1 MLLKVGLVTLASFIL
16 KLNEKKN
23 LVEKEHQVRSD
34 DYGRDLSSVQ
44 LLLTKQDAFDAGL
57 NAFEHEGIQR
67 ITELKDQLVAA
78 QHQQTPNI
86 EKRHVNVMA
95 RWQQLLV

>member
-1 MLLKVGLVTLASFIL
+1 MKRFIL
-16 KLNEKKN
+16 LPIFN
-23 LVEKEHQVRSD
+23 LSEFIFLAEKEQQVRST

-67 ITELKDQLVAA
+67 ITELKDQLVRS
-78 QHQQTPNI
+78 QHHQTPNI
-86 EKRHVNVMA
+86 EKRHNNVMV
-95 RWQQLLV
+95 RWQQLLVGNS

>member
-1 MLLKVGLVTLASFIL
+1 M
-16 KLNEKKN
+16 
-23 LVEKEHQVRSD
+23 RSD

-67 ITELKDQLVAA
+67 ITELKDQLVEA

-95 RWQQLLV
+95 RWQQLLVCFIFF